1 MPLAL
6 SPAEAGFGSNI
17 SMAKIEIEKER
28 CKGCGLCVGVCPEEV
43 LAIGTEINLGGYQYA
58 AAVKAEACIGCC
70 RCAEMC
76 PDVAIAVW
84 R

>member
-1 MPLAL
+1 M
-6 SPAEAGFGSNI
+6 G
-17 SMAKIEIEKER
+17 KIEIDSER
-28 CKGCGLCVGVCPEEV
+28 CKGCGLCVEVCPEAILE
-43 LAIGTEINLGGYQYA
+43 IGTGINLGGYQYVVA
-58 AAVKAEACIGCC
+58 MRPEACVGCC

>member
-1 MPLAL
+1 
-6 SPAEAGFGSNI
+6 
-17 SMAKIEIEKER
+17 MAKVEIEIER
-28 CKGCGLCVGVCPEEV
+28 CKGCALCVDACPEDV
-43 LAIGTEINLGGYQYA
+43 LEIGKGINLGGYQH
-58 AAVKAEACIGCC
+58 VVVVNPDACIGCC

>member
-1 MPLAL
+1 MP
-6 SPAEAGFGSNI
+6 
-17 SMAKIEIEKER
+17 KVEIEKEL
-28 CKGCGLCVGVCPEEV
+28 CKGCALCVDACPEHV
-43 LAIGTEINLGGYQYA
+43 LEIGGGINLSGYQH
-58 AAVKAEACIGCC
+58 VVVVNPDACIGCC

>member
-1 MPLAL
+1 
-6 SPAEAGFGSNI
+6 
-17 SMAKIEIEKER
+17 MAKIEIDIER
-28 CKGCGLCVGVCPEEV
+28 CKSCGLCVEVCPE
-43 LAIGTEINLGGYQYA
+43 AILEIGAGINLGGYQYVVA
-58 AAVKAEACIGCC
+58 MRPEACVGCC